1 MCAYTHKNGG
11 MASTDRLDSCNCF
24 ASRKAARL
32 ITKLYEDHLASA
44 GVTSSQFALLAH
56 LDEAGQASIRELV
69 DALAMERTSIVRA
82 LQPLERDG
90 LALQA
95 PDRDD
100 ARRNVVRL
108 TAAGRKRL
116 QQAIPLWQ
124 AAQAEF
130 ERRFGSGLAQ
140 QMRESVRHL
149 EP

>member
-1 MCAYTHKNGG
+1 

-69 DALAMERTSIVRA
+69 DALAMERTSVVRA